1 MERSLHKGEQKSPDK
16 RTNPHF
22 NLLLPP
28 KADTEVP
35 NYDRTATRLG
45 ASAGLARFELLT
57 MAAQPPKKPEGL
69 YGFGYQQTENFC
81 WLSGG
86 QITVKKREKSKS
98 SLHQLTVKAIRRKL
112 N

>member
-1 MERSLHKGEQKSPDK
+1 MLGDEAPPQAEAHVG
-16 RTNPHF
+16 
-22 NLLLPP
+22 PP

-86 QITVKKREKSKS
+86 E
-98 SLHQLTVKAIRRKL
+98 RRL
-112 N
+112 SCD